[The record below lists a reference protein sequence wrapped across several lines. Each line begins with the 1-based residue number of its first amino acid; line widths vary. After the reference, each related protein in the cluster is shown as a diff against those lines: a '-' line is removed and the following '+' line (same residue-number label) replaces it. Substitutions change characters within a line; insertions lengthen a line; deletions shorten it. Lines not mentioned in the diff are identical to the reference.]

1 MQEITQLVTTL
12 KLQLKLQGKTYR
24 DVALALGL
32 SEPSVKR
39 LLTSGRLTLERLIQL
54 SNLLGFSLA
63 ELTHEA
69 VAGSEARMR
78 SLSVAQERELVSDTK
93 LLLVAVCAFNHW
105 TMKDILTIYQ
115 LSEAECLQRLLRLDR
130 LRFITLLPGNR
141 IRLSVARDFGWIPD
155 GPINQYFRQRG
166 MADFLDSRFNQTEE
180 SLSFS
185 SGMLTEPAIAKMQAE
200 LRLVRLKFAGL
211 HEESLSSPLAKR
223 RGCGLLLAMRE
234 WEPAEFTSLRR

>member
-12 KLQLKLQGKTYR
+12 KRQLKLQGKTYR

-69 VAGSEARMR
+69 VVGNEARMR
-78 SLSVAQERELVSDTK
+78 SLSVAQERELVSDSK

-115 LSEAECLQRLLRLDR
+115 FSEAECLQRLLRLDR

-141 IRLSVARDFGWIPD
+141 IRLSVARDFAWIPD

-166 MADFLDSRFNQTEE
+166 MADFLDSRFNQNEE

-185 SGMLTEPAIAKMQAE
+185 SGMLTETAIAKMQAE

-223 RGCGLLLAMRE
+223 RGSGLLLVMRE
-234 WEPAEFTSLRR
+234 WEPAEFSRLRR

>member
-1 MQEITQLVTTL
+1 MQEITQLVATL

-39 LLTSGRLTLERLIQL
+39 LLTSGRLTLERLVQI

-69 VAGSEARMR
+69 VVASESRLH

-105 TMKDILTIYQ
+105 TMKEILATYQ
-115 LSEAECLQRLLRLDR
+115 FSEAECLQRLLRLDR

-141 IRLSVARDFGWIPD
+141 IRLSVARDFGWIPN

-166 MADFLDSRFNQTEE
+166 MAAFLDSRFNQTEE

-200 LRLVRLKFAGL
+200 LRQLRLKFAGL

-234 WEPAEFTSLRR
+234 WEPAEFSSLRR

>member
-1 MQEITQLVTTL
+1 MQEITQLIRTL

-24 DVALALGL
+24 DVALALEL

-54 SNLLGFSLA
+54 GNMLGFSLA
-63 ELTHEA
+63 ELTQEA
-69 VAGSEARMR
+69 VVGNEARMR
-78 SLSVAQERELVSDTK
+78 SLSLAQEQELVSDVK

-115 LSEAECLQRLLRLDR
+115 LSEAECLHRLLRLDR

-141 IRLSVARDFGWIPD
+141 IRLSVSRDFGWIPD

-200 LRLVRLKFAGL
+200 LRQLRLKFAGL
-211 HEESLSSPLAKR
+211 HEESLTSPLAKR
-223 RGCGLLLAMRE
+223 RGSGLLLAMRE